1 MFANGVPARKF
12 ASTEVDAYAV
22 REVNKEQGKGYEVD
36 EKPE

>member
-22 REVNKEQGKGYEVD
+22 REVSREQEKGYEAA

>member
-1 MFANGVPARKF
+1 MFANGVSARKF

-22 REVNKEQGKGYEVD
+22 REVSREQVKGYKVD